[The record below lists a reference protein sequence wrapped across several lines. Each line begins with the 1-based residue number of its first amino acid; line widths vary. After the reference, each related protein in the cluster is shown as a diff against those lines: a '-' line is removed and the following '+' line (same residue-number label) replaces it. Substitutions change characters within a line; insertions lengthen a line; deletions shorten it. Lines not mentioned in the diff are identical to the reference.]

1 MEKFH
6 VWMIGCQYNE
16 HDAIRVSHMLKKLGF
31 SESSAEE
38 ADFIII
44 LACSVRQTA
53 IDRIFG
59 KLKHWP
65 DKRVIITA
73 CVLPADRKRF
83 AQRGVLFWDIQK
95 PKELA
100 KILGIEDLREIKKF
114 MNEGRNLSC
123 YVPIMIGCNNFCS
136 YCAVPLTRGRET
148 SVPFDAV
155 VKQVENLVARGVKN
169 ITLLGQN
176 VNSYG
181 SDFIQKMQ
189 PSTKPV
195 YVKHLGRMRIPTFF
209 PHLLE
214 KIARMGFE
222 LVDFMSSNPWDFS
235 DELIDVIAQN
245 KNITRTIHLPV
256 QSGDDDVLKRMN
268 RWYTADQYIALISK
282 LKRQISNVSVT
293 TDIIVGFCKETDE
306 EFNNT
311 VKLVKSVDFKKAYVA
326 IYSKR
331 PFTVATK
338 TMKDDVPYAVK
349 KKRWELLEDLIFRS
363 KHT

>member
-100 KILGIEDLREIKKF
+100 KILEIKKTAQIKKF
-114 MNEGRNLSC
+114 IEEGNNLSN
-123 YVPIMIGCNNFCS
+123 YVPIMIGCNNFCT
-136 YCAVPLTRGRET
+136 YCAVPYTRGREV
-148 SVPFDAV
+148 SVPFNIIINQ
-155 VKQVENLVARGVKN
+155 VKILITNKVRE

-176 VNSYG
+176 VNSYKYGFAKLLKTINNLPG
-181 SDFIQKMQ
+181 SFLISFTSNHPKDMTDDIIEAVATL
-189 PSTKPV
+189 P
-195 YVKHLGRMRIPTFF
+195 
-209 PHLLE
+209 
-214 KIARMGFE
+214 KIKKE
-222 LVDFMSSNPWDFS
+222 
-235 DELIDVIAQN
+235 
-245 KNITRTIHLPV
+245 IHLPL
-256 QSGDDDVLKRMN
+256 QSGSNKILKLMN
-268 RWYTADQYIALISK
+268 RPYTAEEYLRLVESIK
-282 LKRQISNVSVT
+282 LVGSPKAKGWRGQDERIKIT
-293 TDIIVGFCKETDE
+293 TDVIVGLPGETE
-306 EFNNT
+306 EDFQKT
-311 VKLVKSVDFKKAYVA
+311 VEVFKKIKFSLAY
-326 IYSKR
+326 INKYSPRSGTAAYKLGDPISWAEKQR
-331 PFTVATK
+331 
-338 TMKDDVPYAVK
+338 
-349 KKRWELLEDLIFRS
+349 RWHELNSLIANS
-363 KHT
+363 VSQKS